1 MESAGTQQEAGR
13 PLWLWLTAAIWAVV
27 VLLDLVLTADAV
39 LIGLLAVPPL
49 VASLRCSPS
58 ETLGVGVG
66 SLGAAAALG
75 AADGIFGSTDHMVRL
90 ITVALAGGLA
100 VAVAS
105 LRLAL
110 ERRAERARASAGR
123 HAAVA
128 DSALDCLISIDHEG
142 RVLEWNP
149 AAQVTFGYTREQA
162 LGHELAELVVPAR
175 LRDRHRAGL
184 RRYLET
190 GSSRILDKRIELTA
204 LRSNGSE
211 FPVELTVTRIR
222 GREPPV
228 FIGFVRDIT
237 ERRRLRERLSHQAMH
252 DALTGLPNRALLM
265 DRLALAVRRLRR
277 SGAVA
282 AVLFIDLDRF
292 KSVNDSLGH
301 AAGDELLV
309 TVARRFRRVMRPED
323 TIGRMSGDEF
333 CAICEGLISEDQASL
348 IAGRLVR
355 AFEAPVEIAG
365 RKVASSASIGV
376 VTATGEGETAEGLLS
391 AADAAMYGAKQ
402 EGGAR
407 YMVFDEG
414 MRSRA
419 GERMKIESELR
430 DALEREELTV
440 FYQPQIDLRTGEPV
454 GLEALVRWRHPQR
467 GLLQPAQF
475 IDVAEES
482 GLIEQLG
489 ARVLEQAC
497 LDFSSIESRRRERLR
512 TMSVNLSAVQFA
524 SPRLAE
530 MVAGVLE
537 RCGVEPPT
545 LCLEITE
552 TTLVTGAAATSDVL
566 SALQELG
573 VRLAIDDFGTGYSS
587 LGYLRRLPVDQ
598 LKVDRSFIE
607 GLGSRDDDRAI
618 VSAVVNMGHS
628 LGLSVL
634 AEGVET
640 DEQLSEL
647 RSLGCDLGQG
657 YRFAR
662 PRPATELEELF
673 GSRAAV

>member
-90 ITVALAGGLA
+90 ITVALAG
-100 VAVAS
+100 
-105 LRLAL
+105 
-110 ERRAERARASAGR
+110 
-123 HAAVA
+123 
-128 DSALDCLISIDHEG
+128 
-142 RVLEWNP
+142 
-149 AAQVTFGYTREQA
+149 
-162 LGHELAELVVPAR
+162 
-175 LRDRHRAGL
+175 
-184 RRYLET
+184 
-190 GSSRILDKRIELTA
+190 
-204 LRSNGSE
+204 
-211 FPVELTVTRIR
+211 
-222 GREPPV
+222 
-228 FIGFVRDIT
+228 
-237 ERRRLRERLSHQAMH
+237 
-252 DALTGLPNRALLM
+252 
-265 DRLALAVRRLRR
+265 
-277 SGAVA
+277 
-282 AVLFIDLDRF
+282 
-292 KSVNDSLGH
+292 
-301 AAGDELLV
+301 
-309 TVARRFRRVMRPED
+309 
-323 TIGRMSGDEF
+323 
-333 CAICEGLISEDQASL
+333 
-348 IAGRLVR
+348 GRLVR

-573 VRLAIDDFGTGYSS
+573 EHV
-587 LGYLRRLPVDQ
+587 
-598 LKVDRSFIE
+598 
-607 GLGSRDDDRAI
+607 
-618 VSAVVNMGHS
+618 
-628 LGLSVL
+628 
-634 AEGVET
+634 
-640 DEQLSEL
+640 
-647 RSLGCDLGQG
+647 
-657 YRFAR
+657 AR
-662 PRPATELEELF
+662 
-673 GSRAAV
+673 